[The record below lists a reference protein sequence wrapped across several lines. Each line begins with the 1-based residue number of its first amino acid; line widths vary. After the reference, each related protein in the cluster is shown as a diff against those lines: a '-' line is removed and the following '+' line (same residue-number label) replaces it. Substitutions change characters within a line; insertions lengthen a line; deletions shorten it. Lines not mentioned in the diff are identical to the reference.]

1 MKDEKRSRK
10 ALCSRVTT
18 STVAILKIVI
28 ANVYLEA
35 GLCFVGFVEDI
46 ERLQEGYCIFD
57 IYSAGERVRFDAT
70 VYVVNF
76 QSDFGLYDKC
86 GYSLLGLINNRIFAG
101 SSLQT

>member
-1 MKDEKRSRK
+1 MKSVAEKLYVAESRH
-10 ALCSRVTT
+10 R
-18 STVAILKIVI
+18 
-28 ANVYLEA
+28 
-35 GLCFVGFVEDI
+35 
-46 ERLQEGYCIFD
+46 QYCIFD
-57 IYSAGERVRFDAT
+57 IYSAGERVRFDAA

>member
-1 MKDEKRSRK
+1 M
-10 ALCSRVTT
+10 
-18 STVAILKIVI
+18 AILKIVI

-35 GLCFVGFVEDI
+35 GLCFAGFAGFVEDI
-46 ERLQEGYCIFD
+46 DRLQEGYCIFD

>member
-1 MKDEKRSRK
+1 M
-10 ALCSRVTT
+10 
-18 STVAILKIVI
+18 AILKIVI

-35 GLCFVGFVEDI
+35 GLCFAGFIED
-46 ERLQEGYCIFD
+46 RLQEGDCIFD
-57 IYSAGERVRFDAT
+57 IYSAGERVRFDAA

-76 QSDFGLYDKC
+76 QSDFGLYDKR

>member
-1 MKDEKRSRK
+1 M
-10 ALCSRVTT
+10 
-18 STVAILKIVI
+18 AILKIVI

-35 GLCFVGFVEDI
+35 GLCFAGFAGFVEDI
-46 ERLQEGYCIFD
+46 DRLQEWYCIFD
-57 IYSAGERVRFDAT
+57 IYSAGERVRFDSA